1 MNLTAHSTTDH
12 QRISLSNFDW
22 QSVHAYC
29 MMHVYE
35 WNYTLRDMQCM
46 RWTRSP
52 LAIRSAYY
60 IMVNVYAYR
69 VVQAES
75 IHEKLQ
81 LVSIIF
87 I

>member
-1 MNLTAHSTTDH
+1 
-12 QRISLSNFDW
+12 
-22 QSVHAYC
+22 
-29 MMHVYE
+29 
-35 WNYTLRDMQCM
+35 M